1 MSCKPGNEYA
11 VDTFLEQINCSV
23 LAPYRNPYKEDMKI
37 KNIVSGQTLT
47 LKSGIDAWKNEGYD
61 IYQISP
67 VRYNN
72 INLYVG
78 SGTAWVLESGTNL
91 YTYAFGLKPSAISGS
106 GLPPGLGLDNFNTVT
121 GIPIQTGNYTCKLS
135 YSYCYGSYT
144 GITREITI
152 HVCAGE
158 ETVEPYVPI
167 FFNSLGPKFNYDP
180 VVEYSTGCFS
190 GSSFLSIVSGQRLVL
205 ESGSPAWLYT
215 QSSEDYLFVTGNRLF
230 TLSTGTNLYNTS
242 NGLEPESISG
252 DLPLGLA
259 YKDYSTITGIPTG
272 TGKWSCLVQFA
283 YCTGSG
289 STLQYGK
296 INKFILE
303 VIKPEQI
310 DYTEGAVYTAFSASN
325 TIPYNLNKV
334 KNINFYY
341 NQNNQFV
348 KYFETIS
355 GYGNIEKSGNSS
367 ETPQIFYGEI
377 DRPTGYLPAVL
388 YQTGL
393 LSGVVEEGLSS
404 FTWSDVNITGTGS
417 QGNVYLD
424 QITGY
429 RKAQNIIIFNT
440 GLLVDGDI
448 LSINNINFYYRTPN
462 NVGDSLYNFD
472 SLPRLINV
480 LNSGATGAFNDTDFF
495 LQDYVGI
502 TGYRNQSTLYLY
514 SYLLSGEEGNT
525 VKISRNTQNL
535 DSIKIPYRYFQSGET
550 LRTPTNTW
558 FGVFDTTYP
567 TITKE
572 NSGIYFYNYID
583 NNFYGNISGLSWVD
597 SFSGNYYITTG
608 IYDTL
613 FPLTLS
619 GSLVPF
625 IQGQN
630 IYSGSL
636 LIPSGQKAY
645 PTGFS
650 ISIRKPN
657 YYDISGNIAKYIV
670 SGENFIYSGLI
681 EG

>member
-11 VDTFLEQINCSV
+11 IDTFLEQTTCSG
-23 LAPYRNPYKEDMKI
+23 LSSQNIRI

-47 LKSGIDAWKNEGYD
+47 LKSGIYAWKNEGYD
-61 IYQISP
+61 IYQINPTS
-67 VRYNN
+67 
-72 INLYVG
+72 G
-78 SGTAWVLESGTNL
+78 SAWILKSGTNL
-91 YTYAFGLKPSAISGS
+91 YASVFGIEPSFISGS
-106 GLPPGLGLDNFNTVT
+106 GLPMNLGLSNFNTIT
-121 GIPIQTGNYTCKLS
+121 GTPIQTGNYKCKLI
-135 YSYCYGSYT
+135 YKYCNNNYT
-144 GITREITI
+144 GATREITI
-152 HVCAGE
+152 HVCTGE
-158 ETVEPYVPI
+158 EVVAPYVPI

-180 VVEYSTGCFS
+180 IVQYSTGCFS
-190 GSSFLSIVSGQRLVL
+190 GSPFLSIVSGQRLVL

-215 QSSEDYLFVTGNRLF
+215 HSEDYSFITGNRLF

-242 NGLEPESISG
+242 SGIEPEAISG
-252 DLPLGLA
+252 YLPVGLA
-259 YKDYSTITGIPTG
+259 YKNYSTITGIPTG
-272 TGKWSCLVQFA
+272 TGKWSCLVQFG

-310 DYTEGAVYTAFSASN
+310 NYTEGAVYTAFSASN

-348 KYFETIS
+348 RYFETIS
-355 GYGNIEKSGNSS
+355 GYGNINKTENFS
-367 ETPQIFYGEI
+367 ETPQIFYEEI
-377 DRPTGYLPAVL
+377 NRPTGYLPAVL
-388 YQTGL
+388 YQTGI
-393 LSGVVEEGLSS
+393 LSGVIGEGLSS

-429 RKAQNIIIFNT
+429 RTAQNIIIFNT

-448 LSINNINFYYRTPN
+448 LSIKDVNFYYRTPN

-472 SLPRLINV
+472 SLSRLINV
-480 LNSGATGAFNDTDFF
+480 LNSGAAGAFNDTDFF

-502 TGYRNQSTLYLY
+502 TGYVDESILYLY
-514 SYLLSGEEGNT
+514 SYLLSGEDGNT

-550 LRTPTNTW
+550 FRTPTNTW
-558 FGVFDTTYP
+558 YGVFDTTYP

-572 NSGIYFYNYID
+572 KSGIYFYNYID

-613 FPLTLS
+613 LPLTLS

>member
-1 MSCKPGNEYA
+1 MSCKPGNQYA
-11 VDTFLEQINCSV
+11 IDTFLEQTVCSE
-23 LAPYRNPYKEDMKI
+23 LSSQNIRI

-47 LKSGIDAWKNEGYD
+47 LKSGVGAWKNEGYD
-61 IYQISP
+61 IYQANP
-67 VRYNN
+67 NN
-72 INLYVG
+72 GSAWILESGANLYVN
-78 SGTAWVLESGTNL
+78 V
-91 YTYAFGLKPSAISGS
+91 FGIEPSFISGS
-106 GLPPGLGLDNFNTVT
+106 GLPMNLGLSNFNTIT
-121 GIPIQTGNYTCKLS
+121 GTPVQTGNYKCKLI
-135 YSYCYGSYT
+135 YKYCGNTYT
-144 GITREITI
+144 GVTREITI
-152 HVCAGE
+152 HVCTGE
-158 ETVEPYVPI
+158 ELVQPYVPI

-180 VVEYSTGCFS
+180 VVEYSSGCFS
-190 GSSFLSIVSGQRLVL
+190 GTPLLSIVSGQRLVL
-205 ESGSPAWLYT
+205 ESGSPAWLST
-215 QSSEDYLFVTGNRLF
+215 HSENYFFITGNRLF

-242 NGLEPESISG
+242 SGIEPEIISG
-252 DLPLGLA
+252 YLPVGLA
-259 YKDYSTITGIPTG
+259 YKNYSTITGIPTG
-272 TGKWSCLVQFA
+272 TGKWSCLVQFG
-283 YCTGSG
+283 YCTGS
-289 STLQYGK
+289 TPTYGK

-303 VIKPEQI
+303 VINPEQI
-310 DYTEGAVYTAFSASN
+310 NYTEGAVYTAFSPSN

-334 KNINFYY
+334 KNVNFYY

-348 KYFETIS
+348 RYFETIS
-355 GYGNIEKSGNSS
+355 GYGNIEKIRNFT
-367 ETPQIFYGEI
+367 ENPEIFYAEI

-393 LSGVVEEGLSS
+393 LSGVIGEGLSS

-417 QGNVYLD
+417 EGNVYLD

-429 RKAQNIIIFNT
+429 RKARNIIIFNT

-462 NVGDSLYNFD
+462 NVGDSYYNFD
-472 SLPRLINV
+472 SLSRLINV

-495 LQDYVGI
+495 LQDFVGI
-502 TGYRNQSTLYLY
+502 TGYINQSTLYLD
-514 SYLLSGEEGNT
+514 SYLLSGEDGNAI
-525 VKISRNTQNL
+525 KISRNTQNL
-535 DSIKIPYRYFQSGET
+535 DSIQIPYRYFQSGET
-550 LRTPTNTW
+550 FRVPTSTW
-558 FGVFDTTYP
+558 SGVFDTTYT

-583 NNFYGNISGLSWVD
+583 NNFYGNISGLLWVD

-608 IYDTL
+608 MYDTL

-630 IYSGSL
+630 IYSGL
-636 LIPSGQKAY
+636 FLIPSGQKGY

>member
-1 MSCKPGNEYA
+1 MSCKPGNQYA
-11 VDTFLEQINCSV
+11 IDTFLEQTICSE
-23 LAPYRNPYKEDMKI
+23 LSSQNIQI
-37 KNIVSGQTLT
+37 KNIVSGQALT
-47 LKSGIDAWKNEGYD
+47 LKSGIDAWTNQGYD
-61 IYQISP
+61 IYQINPTNGSAW
-67 VRYNN
+67 
-72 INLYVG
+72 ILESGSNLYVN
-78 SGTAWVLESGTNL
+78 V
-91 YTYAFGLKPSAISGS
+91 FGIEPSFISGS
-106 GLPPGLGLDNFNTVT
+106 GLPRNLGLSNFNTIT
-121 GIPIQTGNYTCKLS
+121 GTPVETGNYKCKLI
-135 YSYCYGSYT
+135 YKYCSNTYT
-144 GITREITI
+144 GVTREITI
-152 HVCAGE
+152 HVCTGE
-158 ETVEPYVPI
+158 EVVQPYVPI

-190 GSSFLSIVSGQRLVL
+190 GTALLSIVSGQRLVL
-205 ESGSPAWLYT
+205 ESGSPAWLFT
-215 QSSEDYLFVTGNRLF
+215 QYSEDYSFITGNRLF

-242 NGLEPESISG
+242 SGIEPEIISG
-252 DLPLGLA
+252 YLPVGLA
-259 YKDYSTITGIPTG
+259 YKNYCTITGVPTG
-272 TGKWSCLVQFA
+272 TGKWSCLVQFG
-283 YCTGSG
+283 YCTGS
-289 STLQYGK
+289 TTIYGK

-303 VIKPEQI
+303 VINPEQVN
-310 DYTEGAVYTAFSASN
+310 YTEGAVYTAFSASD

-341 NQNNQFV
+341 NQNNQFAR
-348 KYFETIS
+348 YFETIS
-355 GYGNIEKSGNSS
+355 GYGNIERSDNFNENS
-367 ETPQIFYGEI
+367 QIFYGDIE
-377 DRPTGYLPAVL
+377 RPTGYLPAVL
-388 YQTGL
+388 YQTGV
-393 LSGVVEEGLSS
+393 LSGVVGEGLSS
-404 FTWSDVNITGTGS
+404 FTWSNVNITGTGS
-417 QGNVYLD
+417 EGNVYLD

-462 NVGDSLYNFD
+462 NVGNSYYNFD
-472 SLPRLINV
+472 SLSRLINV

-495 LQDYVGI
+495 LQDFVGI
-502 TGYRNQSTLYLY
+502 TGYINESTLYLD
-514 SYLLSGEEGNT
+514 SYLLSGEDGNSI
-525 VKISRNTQNL
+525 KISRNTQNL
-535 DSIKIPYRYFQSGET
+535 DSIQIPYRYFQSGET
-550 LRTPTNTW
+550 FRVPTNTW
-558 FGVFDTTYP
+558 SGVFDTTYT

-583 NNFYGNISGLSWVD
+583 NSFIGSLSGLLWVD

-630 IYSGSL
+630 IYSGSF
-636 LIPSGQKAY
+636 LIPSGQNTY

>member
-1 MSCKPGNEYA
+1 MSCKPGNQYA
-11 VDTFLEQINCSV
+11 IDNFLEQTVCSE
-23 LAPYRNPYKEDMKI
+23 LSSQNIRI

-47 LKSGIDAWKNEGYD
+47 LKSGVGAWKNEGYD
-61 IYQISP
+61 IYQANPTNGSAWILESGA
-67 VRYNN
+67 
-72 INLYVG
+72 NLYVN
-78 SGTAWVLESGTNL
+78 V
-91 YTYAFGLKPSAISGS
+91 FGIEPSFISGS
-106 GLPPGLGLDNFNTVT
+106 GLPMNLGLSNFNTIT
-121 GIPIQTGNYTCKLS
+121 GTPVQTGNYKCKLI
-135 YSYCYGSYT
+135 YKYCGNTYT
-144 GITREITI
+144 GVTREITI
-152 HVCAGE
+152 HVCTGE
-158 ETVEPYVPI
+158 ELVEPYVPI

-190 GSSFLSIVSGQRLVL
+190 GTALLSIISGQRLIL
-205 ESGSPAWLYT
+205 ESGVPAWFYAH
-215 QSSEDYLFVTGNRLF
+215 SEDYSFITGNRLF

-242 NGLEPESISG
+242 SGIEPEAVSG
-252 DLPLGLA
+252 YLPVGLA
-259 YKDYSTITGIPTG
+259 YKNYSTITGIPTG
-272 TGKWSCLVQFA
+272 TGKWSCLVQFG

-289 STLQYGK
+289 STPTYGK

-303 VIKPEQI
+303 VISPEQI
-310 DYTEGAVYTAFSASN
+310 NYTEGAVYTAFSASN

-348 KYFETIS
+348 RYFETIS
-355 GYGNIEKSGNSS
+355 GYGNIEKTQNFT
-367 ETPQIFYGEI
+367 ENPQIFYAGI

-393 LSGVVEEGLSS
+393 LSGVVGEGLSS

-417 QGNVYLD
+417 EGNVYLD

-429 RKAQNIIIFNT
+429 TKARNVIIFNT

-462 NVGDSLYNFD
+462 NVGDSYYNFD
-472 SLPRLINV
+472 SLSRLINV

-495 LQDYVGI
+495 LQDFVGI
-502 TGYRNQSTLYLY
+502 TGYIDQSTLYLD
-514 SYLLSGEEGNT
+514 SYLLSGEDGNS

-535 DSIKIPYRYFQSGET
+535 DSIQIPYRYFQSGET
-550 LRTPTNTW
+550 FRVPTSTW
-558 FGVFDTTYP
+558 SGVFDTTYP

-583 NNFYGNISGLSWVD
+583 NDFYGSISGLLWID

-625 IQGQN
+625 IQSQN
-630 IYSGSL
+630 IYSGSFL
-636 LIPSGQKAY
+636 MPSGQNAY

-657 YYDISGNIAKYIV
+657 YYDISGNISKYIV